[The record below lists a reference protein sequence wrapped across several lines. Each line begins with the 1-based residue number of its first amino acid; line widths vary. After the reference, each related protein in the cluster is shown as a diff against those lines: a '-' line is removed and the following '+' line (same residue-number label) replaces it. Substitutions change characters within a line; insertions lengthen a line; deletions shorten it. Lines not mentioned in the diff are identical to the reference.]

1 MCETCDLKRVQ
12 NEMNNKREVLIRVF
26 EECFKDQVEDKVRD
40 SYFWEL
46 EIRLWHTK
54 IMWVGLSLIS
64 LWWALK
70 V

>member
-1 MCETCDLKRVQ
+1 
-12 NEMNNKREVLIRVF
+12 MNNKREVLIRVF